1 LLPRIIE
8 RTTVENNYVM
18 IRYREKAFAFYG
30 FDKLD
35 RSDMGYGVESDVSDL
50 THSLKDRLL
59 KGKEKRI
66 KRGMRRDKDNSSLLT
81 NRAKLQGIKQ
91 ERFQNDLKH
100 RMQSRSLQRA
110 AEEKDL
116 LRARAIED
124 KNGTGNSLKRGI
136 QDATRGIKHGIQD
149 MSDKYFESTSGRS
162 LGGDLALAGL
172 ATGAGY
178 LAVKAIK
185 KARYDRQQAKEQ
197 AEGRYNTGMQKPQQV
212 QPQPQPQPQQVQ
224 YQQPQ
229 RRVM

>member
-1 LLPRIIE
+1 
-8 RTTVENNYVM
+8 M
-18 IRYREKAFAFYG
+18 IRYREKAFALFG
-30 FDKLD
+30 
-35 RSDMGYGVESDVSDL
+35 SDDPDFSDTGYSTATGVSDL
-50 THSLKDRLL
+50 THNLKDRLL
-59 KGKEKRI
+59 KGREKRI

-110 AEEKDL
+110 AEKKDL
-116 LRARAIED
+116 LRARVIED
-124 KNGTGNSLKRGI
+124 KNGTSNSLKRGI

-149 MSDKYFESTSGRS
+149 LSDKYFESTSGRS

-212 QPQPQPQPQQVQ
+212 QSQPQPQQVQ

-229 RRVM
+229 RRVTNIQGQ